1 MPLTAR
7 EAVAAA
13 AGFAYDT
20 ALKFELLAR
29 QWEADGNAQDADLLR
44 AQGRNIVLALAEYA
58 AVNGP
63 EVAYKA
69 VEESARRI
77 GVDLPWPRV

>member
-7 EAVAAA
+7 DAVQAAA
-13 AGFAYDT
+13 AFAYDA

-29 QWEADGNAQDADLLR
+29 QREADGDTREADLLR
-44 AQGRNIVLALAEYA
+44 EQGRNIVLAVAEYA

-63 EVAYKA
+63 EAAYKA
-69 VEESARRI
+69 VEEAARRI

>member
-29 QWEADGNAQDADLLR
+29 QWEADGDTREADVLR
-44 AQGRNIVLALAEYA
+44 EQGRNIVLATAAYA

-63 EVAYKA
+63 EAAYKA
-69 VEESARRI
+69 VEESARRM
-77 GVDLPWPRV
+77 GLDLPWPAM